1 MKSEVQPATISNGT
15 ELANDHEQSTAY
27 GAWLPIVRWFDL
39 WAGIEHMRTDQAPSE
54 VDWLRA
60 IPLIVVH
67 VLCLAVFVVG
77 WSWTAV
83 CVAIGFYFIRMF
95 AITGWYHRYFS
106 HRTFKTSRV
115 CQFAFAVLGAS
126 SAQRGPLW
134 WSGHH
139 RHHHVHSD
147 QPLDTHSVRQG
158 GFLWAHMGWISSKK
172 FFPPRLKSIRDFAI
186 FPELRFVD
194 RFATLVPAVC
204 GLGLFGLGDLLD
216 TYAPGLGTNGPQL
229 LIWGFFVS
237 TVALLRGTCMINSL
251 SHVYGTQR
259 YNTGDDSKNN
269 FFLALITLGEGW
281 HNNHHHY
288 AASTRQGFYWWEID
302 ITYYLL
308 RTMQALGLIWDI
320 REVPARVREGKI
332 SSAQLRNRSAIDERR
347 MG

>member
-115 CQFAFAVLGAS
+115 CQS
-126 SAQRGPLW
+126 
-134 WSGHH
+134 
-139 RHHHVHSD
+139 
-147 QPLDTHSVRQG
+147 
-158 GFLWAHMGWISSKK
+158 
-172 FFPPRLKSIRDFAI
+172 
-186 FPELRFVD
+186 
-194 RFATLVPAVC
+194 
-204 GLGLFGLGDLLD
+204 
-216 TYAPGLGTNGPQL
+216 
-229 LIWGFFVS
+229 
-237 TVALLRGTCMINSL
+237 
-251 SHVYGTQR
+251 
-259 YNTGDDSKNN
+259 
-269 FFLALITLGEGW
+269 
-281 HNNHHHY
+281 
-288 AASTRQGFYWWEID
+288 
-302 ITYYLL
+302 
-308 RTMQALGLIWDI
+308 
-320 REVPARVREGKI
+320 
-332 SSAQLRNRSAIDERR
+332 
-347 MG
+347 